1 MNEWVNIYDW
11 SRNKRKEIQRQ
22 SKDNTKIWKK
32 YKSIFIYLRLNKKIH
47 IYIRIYGWGL
57 IW

>member
-32 YKSIFIYLRLNKKIH
+32 YKSIFIYLRLNKKY
-47 IYIRIYGWGL
+47 IYIYEYMDGV
-57 IW
+57 